1 MRILIADDHPL
12 YAEGLRNFLNS
23 KDFEIVGTAT
33 DGKTAVELALKE
45 KPDIILMDI
54 AMPVIN
60 GIEAI
65 RIIKEKLNDVKIIV
79 LTSFE
84 ERDSLINAIR
94 AGALGYLLKTING
107 EELVRNLKEVKRGN
121 KPYSPEIK
129 K

>member
-12 YAEGLRNFLNS
+12 YAEGLRNFMNS

>member
-1 MRILIADDHPL
+1 
-12 YAEGLRNFLNS
+12 
-23 KDFEIVGTAT
+23 
-33 DGKTAVELALKE
+33 
-45 KPDIILMDI
+45 
-54 AMPVIN
+54 MPVIN